1 MVKGWFVN
9 LFFYSKVLTQNL
21 KLSFK
26 EGGGRKKT
34 KLNIFVEA
42 IVTIDTGK
50 LTIFYTYPNLQKT
63 YTHNSKM

>member
-1 MVKGWFVN
+1 
-9 LFFYSKVLTQNL
+9 
-21 KLSFK
+21 
-26 EGGGRKKT
+26 
-34 KLNIFVEA
+34 VEA